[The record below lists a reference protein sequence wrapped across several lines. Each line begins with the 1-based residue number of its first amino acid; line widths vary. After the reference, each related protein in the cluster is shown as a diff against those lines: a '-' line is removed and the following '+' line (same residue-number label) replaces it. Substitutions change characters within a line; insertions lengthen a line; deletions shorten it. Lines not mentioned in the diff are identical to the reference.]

1 MMTRRVVRRLILAG
15 AVAVTS
21 APVTL
26 ATASD
31 TSVRPEIVVADSASG
46 CPSAEGSFVAVLD
59 SNRGMLLLSAAPFP
73 GGHVAGDARGS
84 KLTVSLPGS
93 SPWVL
98 DRVGSRNGQVPLW
111 GARYPFLSRKGSGCV
126 GFDKQRWSAEGDLVT
141 YLRWLVEEIYLELPA
156 QERSQRP
163 DFRLSDRQVRLRID
177 RAGYGPIRLTG
188 KEGSTLA
195 CRWSDSGRLYLFMPF
210 VLDAPN
216 ERLAVRVSYT
226 DGEYF
231 DKADKPS
238 LGWIVASPDQP
249 GTLDDP
255 PLSISVEGVGDG
267 ATE

>member
-1 MMTRRVVRRLILAG
+1 MMTGRVVGRLILAG
-15 AVAVTS
+15 AVAVT
-21 APVTL
+21 AVTATL
-26 ATASD
+26 ATATDISE
-31 TSVRPEIVVADSASG
+31 RPEIVAVDAASG
-46 CPSAEGSFVAVLD
+46 CPSVEGSFVAVLD

-98 DRVGSRNGQVPLW
+98 DRVGSKIGQVPLW
-111 GARYPFLSRKGSGCV
+111 GARYPFLARKGDGCV

-141 YLRWLVEEIYLELPA
+141 YLRWLVEEVYFELPA
-156 QERSQRP
+156 EERSRRP

-177 RAGYGPIRLTG
+177 RSGYGPVRLTG

-195 CRWSDSGRLYLFMPF
+195 CRYADSERIYLFIPF

-216 ERLAVRVSYT
+216 ERLAVKMSYT

-231 DKADKPS
+231 DVADKPA
-238 LGWIVASPDQP
+238 LGWVVASPDQP
-249 GTLDDP
+249 GKISDP
-255 PLSISVEGVGDG
+255 PLTIGVEGVGHS
-267 ATE
+267 ATK